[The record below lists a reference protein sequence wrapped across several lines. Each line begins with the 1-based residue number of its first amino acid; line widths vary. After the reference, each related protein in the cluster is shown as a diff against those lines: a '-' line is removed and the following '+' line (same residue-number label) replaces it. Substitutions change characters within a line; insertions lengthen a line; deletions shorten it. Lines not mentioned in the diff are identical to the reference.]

1 MTADGCSI
9 FLVLCTVNFCK
20 GLITKLYLVEPRPC
34 PQVKCARQCP
44 NGYKTDEN
52 GCQTCECRK
61 YESVLVLVVAVVQ
74 VSALL
79 VINDSIV
86 LIINSY

>member
-1 MTADGCSI
+1 MVFTGILLHI
-9 FLVLCTVNFCK
+9 FQLC
-20 GLITKLYLVEPRPC
+20 LITKLYVVEPKPC
-34 PQVKCARQCP
+34 PQVKCARHCP
-44 NGYKTDEN
+44 HGYKTDEN